1 VKRALLIAMLLAAG
15 CATAPKPL
23 PYDALIATTPH
34 AVWGVLIED
43 ESGRAIYAHNADKL
57 LITASNR
64 KLFASATAATCL
76 GFDARFATELW
87 RDGDDVVLRGGGDP
101 SLGSDRHAR
110 ENALAPLVDA
120 LAARGVTSVRDV
132 IADVS
137 FYDRITIPGAWKYG
151 NLGSN
156 YAAPVD
162 ALAWRENAVGDD
174 SVADPPLAAATAL
187 REALILRGITV
198 TGAARVNTQPKT
210 WQERV
215 AVTESPY
222 LYQLLTT
229 VLKNS
234 HNLYAEMLLK
244 DAGGGTY
251 AEAFAKEQR
260 LLRDEVGI
268 SADETH
274 FVDGSGLAP
283 DNLATPQAIVKMLR
297 WINAP
302 ERRGVWWTLMAT
314 PGESGTLRR
323 RLPGLET
330 RLRAKTGTVFGV
342 NALSGIIRGEHGGYR
357 YFSVIVNHNAGDAD
371 AAVRQIDAI
380 VQEASRF

>member
-1 VKRALLIAMLLAAG
+1 LKRALLLLLLAG
-15 CATAPKPL
+15 CATAPRPL
-23 PYDALIATTPH
+23 PYDGLIAKTPH

-43 ESGRAIYAHNADKL
+43 EAGRVLYAHNADKL

-64 KLFASATAATCL
+64 KLFAAATAASCL
-76 GFDARFATELW
+76 GFDARFPTELW
-87 RDGDDVVLRGGGDP
+87 LDGEDVILRGGGDP

-110 ENALAPLVDA
+110 DAALQPLVDA
-120 LAARGVTSVRDV
+120 LAARGIAWVRDV
-132 IADVS
+132 VADVS
-137 FYDRITIPGAWKYG
+137 LYDRITIPGAWKYG

-174 SVADPPLAAATAL
+174 AVADPPLFAAAAL
-187 REALILRGITV
+187 RDALILRGIAVAGT
-198 TGAARVNTQPKT
+198 TRVSTQPRT
-210 WQERV
+210 WQERL
-215 AVTESPY
+215 AVTESPS
-222 LYQLLTT
+222 LFQLLTT

-244 DAGGGTY
+244 DAGHGAY
-251 AEAFAKEQR
+251 AEAFANERR

-268 SADETH
+268 EDDETH

-283 DNLATPQAIVKMLR
+283 DDMATPQAIVKMLR

-302 ERRGVWWTLMAT
+302 QRRGIWWALMAT

-323 RLPGLET
+323 RLPGLEA

-342 NALSGIIRGEHGGYR
+342 NALSGIIKGERGGYR
-357 YFSVIVNHNAGDAD
+357 YFSVIINHNAAD
-371 AAVRQIDAI
+371 SDEAVRQIDAI
-380 VQEASRF
+380 VQEAAKF

>member
-1 VKRALLIAMLLAAG
+1 MIAALLLAG
-15 CATAPKPL
+15 CATTPKPAPL
-23 PYDALIATTPH
+23 AASVDGIIEMPPH
-34 AVWGVLIED
+34 ALWGVLIED
-43 ESGRAIYAHNADKL
+43 DAGRVLYAHNAGRL

-64 KLFASATAATCL
+64 KLFAAATAASCL
-76 GFDARFATELW
+76 GFDARLPTELW
-87 RDGDDVVLRGGGDP
+87 LDGEDVVLRGGGDP

-110 ENALAPLVDA
+110 DTALAPLVDA
-120 LAARGVTSVRDV
+120 LQARGITSVRDV

-137 FYDRITIPGAWKYG
+137 LYDRITIPGAWKYG

-162 ALAWRENAVGDD
+162 ALAWRENTAGEA
-174 SVADPPLAAATAL
+174 SVADPPLFAATAL
-187 REALILRGITV
+187 RDALLFRGIAVKGTP
-198 TGAARVNTQPKT
+198 RVNVEPKA

-215 AVTESPY
+215 AVTESPF

-244 DAGGGTY
+244 DAGGGAY
-251 AEAFAKEQR
+251 AEAFAREQR
-260 LLRDEVGI
+260 LIRDEAGI
-268 SADETH
+268 GDDETH

-283 DNLATPQAIVKMLR
+283 DDLATPEAIVKMLR
-297 WINAP
+297 WMNAP
-302 ERRGVWWTLMAT
+302 ARRAVWWSLLAT

-330 RLRAKTGTVFGV
+330 RLRGKTGTVFGV
-342 NALSGIIRGEHGGYR
+342 NALSGILRGERGGYR
-357 YFSVIVNHNAGDAD
+357 YFSVIINHNAGDAD
-371 AAVRQIDAI
+371 EAVKQIDAI
-380 VQEASRF
+380 VQEAAKF